1 MNLHNSTTLL
11 GRFMGDPVVE
21 KKVSQGTGKP
31 YTKTRFQ
38 VSVRRST
45 YDKTQD
51 QDSDVFMCEVFNGV
65 AETIGS
71 RFKKGDYIIVQGTM
85 LSYKKGDEKYANN
98 WKLKVENFNFV
109 PGGKKSENTQANNTG
124 DFGSGNFGAT
134 NSGNNDFNS
143 GNFGGNS
150 FGNND
155 PYGGFGSG
163 GGFANPNQ
171 GFNNPPASQP
181 DFQINYD
188 FMPNV
193 QSNPNPQMNQAPTMP
208 TNNYNPNA
216 QMPNNNYNSNAQM
229 PNNNFNPNAQMN
241 QNPTM
246 PTNGYNPNPQMPTN
260 NYDPNIIQITD
271 DDTPF

>member
-1 MNLHNSTTLL
+1 MNLLSSTTLL
-11 GRFMGDPVVE
+11 GRLTSDPISE
-21 KKVSQGTGKP
+21 HKVSSAGKE
-31 YTKTRFQ
+31 YIKGYFN
-38 VSVRRST
+38 VAVKRSF
-45 YDKTQD
+45 YDKTPEQE
-51 QDSDVFMCEVFNGV
+51 SDFFKCDVMGKLSD
-65 AETIGS
+65 TIAKN
-71 RFKKGDYIIVQGTM
+71 FKKGDLILLQGTM
-85 LSYKKGDEKYANN
+85 LSYKKQGEQYPNN
-98 WKLKVENFNFV
+98 WKLKVENFDFV

-124 DFGSGNFGAT
+124 DFGSGNFGAS
-134 NSGNNDFNS
+134 NSGNNGFNS

-181 DFQINYD
+181 DFQVNYD

-216 QMPNNNYNSNAQM
+216 QMPNNN
-229 PNNNFNPNAQMN
+229 FNPNVQMN